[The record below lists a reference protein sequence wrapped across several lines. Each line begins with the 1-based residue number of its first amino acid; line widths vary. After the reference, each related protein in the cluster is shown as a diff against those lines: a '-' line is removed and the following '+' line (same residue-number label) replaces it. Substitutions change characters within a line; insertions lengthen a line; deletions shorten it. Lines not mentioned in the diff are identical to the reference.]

1 MPSLADPSASKTGNS
16 DFTDPKFNDQDLVA
30 TVMQMV
36 QLEFLELE
44 LIQQETNVSNQYV
57 DKYYMMSPTF
67 FQIMLNTFKIYNS
80 TDSFLFQ
87 DEIES
92 LTKQNEDTKEKLFL
106 KRQQNQ
112 RFNDIIFSLKSDLV
126 KLKEEETKLYSIA
139 SNSTKNSCNWTK
151 RLCSFFF
158 KTLWIILNMCSF
170 VFFLFFIFIELDCD
184 RLNCN
189 VGNSKLSD

>member
-1 MPSLADPSASKTGNS
+1 MG
-16 DFTDPKFNDQDLVA
+16 
-30 TVMQMV
+30 
-36 QLEFLELE
+36 
-44 LIQQETNVSNQYV
+44 
-57 DKYYMMSPTF
+57 
-67 FQIMLNTFKIYNS
+67 
-80 TDSFLFQ
+80 
-87 DEIES
+87 
-92 LTKQNEDTKEKLFL
+92 TKQNEDTKEKLSL

-126 KLKEEETKLYSIA
+126 TLKEEETKLYSIA

-151 RLCSFFF
+151 RLCSFVF